1 MGENLAVAAL
11 TLPTSK
17 GTRRKAVRILS
28 ISRKGVA
35 QIKIARTIRII
46 ILREM
51 PTTKRTEATG
61 TKTSQ
66 CTSRRVLRTE
76 MTRAMRKEARASPMV
91 SNTSR
96 KVRNRITIKRT
107 NLTRSTVIATTI
119 TSKIVTVSKEATTSS
134 RIKISQWA
142 ECP

>member
-11 TLPTSK
+11 TQPTSK
-17 GTRRKAVRILS
+17 DTRRKAVRILS

-46 ILREM
+46 ILHEM

-66 CTSRRVLRTE
+66 CTSRRVPRTE
-76 MTRAMRKEARASPMV
+76 MTRVMPKVARASTMV

-107 NLTRSTVIATTI
+107 NRIRSTVIATTI
-119 TSKIVTVSKEATTSS
+119 TSKIVTVNKVATTSS

>member
-11 TLPTSK
+11 TLPASK
-17 GTRRKAVRILS
+17 DTRRKAVRILS
-28 ISRKGVA
+28 ISRKVVA

-66 CTSRRVLRTE
+66 CTSRRVPRTE
-76 MTRAMRKEARASPMV
+76 MTRAMRREARASPTV

-96 KVRNRITIKRT
+96 RVKNRITIKRT
-107 NLTRSTVIATTI
+107 SRIRSTVIATTI
-119 TSKIVTVSKEATTSS
+119 TSKIVTVNKVATTST

>member
-1 MGENLAVAAL
+1 MGENLAAAAL
-11 TLPTSK
+11 TLPASK
-17 GTRRKAVRILS
+17 DTRRKAVRILS
-28 ISRKGVA
+28 ISRKGVV

-51 PTTKRTEATG
+51 PTIKRTEATG

-76 MTRAMRKEARASPMV
+76 MTRVMRKEARASPTV

-96 KVRNRITIKRT
+96 KVKNRITIKRT
-107 NLTRSTVIATTI
+107 SRTRSTVIATTI
-119 TSKIVTVSKEATTSS
+119 TSKIVTVNKVATTSS